1 MAKKQIKKHKSN
13 NKKDIII
20 DNKNKKNKNVIE
32 KEKGKEKEKEIKS
45 KKFSIKITS
54 KMKKKLKYT
63 QYKLKIDKIKI
74 KKIISHIIK
83 EEPPIIK
90 ENNEKKENEEDEN
103 EESNSEIDNI
113 IQEGG
118 VPIYLYITLKKD
130 LKEEEKRILKNKLLK
145 LKYSMINDI
154 IYICLVEDKL
164 SNEEKDKLKEITN
177 SRIDIITKDE
187 LKNNNKDLK
196 NIDLNNQYQIFVS
209 NINNNNYLNKKWD
222 IIYYNNNKF
231 DIIKNIIEKIYNGA
245 TVIKMINKKDN
256 ILKIKFGY
264 TNMNKDELIDNAY
277 RLIYKTIPFVLSNAE
292 KYNGIENIIIK
303 TNKSIPFIIFGNID
317 AENINYYN

>member
-1 MAKKQIKKHKSN
+1 MAKKPIKSHK
-13 NKKDIII
+13 
-20 DNKNKKNKNVIE
+20 KNVIKETKIDDKNE
-32 KEKGKEKEKEIKS
+32 KDKVIKS

-63 QYKLKIDKIKI
+63 QNKLKIDKIKL

-83 EEPPIIK
+83 EEPPIVK
-90 ENNEKKENEEDEN
+90 ENNESIGSEE
-103 EESNSEIDNI
+103 EEENSELENI
-113 IQEGG
+113 TQEGG
-118 VPIYLYITLKKD
+118 VSIYLYITLKKD
-130 LKEEEKRILKNKLLK
+130 LKDEEKRILKNKLLK
-145 LKYSMINDI
+145 LKYTMINDI

-187 LKNNNKDLK
+187 LKSNNKNLK
-196 NIDLNNQYQIFVS
+196 NIDLDNQYQIFVS
-209 NINNNNYLNKKWD
+209 NNKNNIYLNKKWD
-222 IIYYNNNKF
+222 IVYYNNNNF
-231 DIIKNIIEKIYNGA
+231 DIIKNVIEKIYKGA

-264 TNMNKDELIDNAY
+264 TNMNEDELIDNAY

-303 TNKSIPFIIFGNID
+303 TKKSIPFIVFGNID

>member
-1 MAKKQIKKHKSN
+1 MAKKPIKNH
-13 NKKDIII
+13 
-20 DNKNKKNKNVIE
+20 KKNTNKETKIDDKNE
-32 KEKGKEKEKEIKS
+32 KDKVIKS

-63 QYKLKIDKIKI
+63 QNKLKIDKIKL

-83 EEPPIIK
+83 EEPPIVK
-90 ENNEKKENEEDEN
+90 ENNESIGSEE
-103 EESNSEIDNI
+103 EEENSELENI
-113 IQEGG
+113 TQEGG
-118 VPIYLYITLKKD
+118 VSIYLYITLKKD
-130 LKEEEKRILKNKLLK
+130 LKDEEKRILKNKLLK
-145 LKYSMINDI
+145 LKYTMINDI

-187 LKNNNKDLK
+187 LKSNNKNLK
-196 NIDLNNQYQIFVS
+196 NIDLDNQYQIFVS
-209 NINNNNYLNKKWD
+209 NNSNNIYLNKKWD
-222 IIYYNNNKF
+222 IVYYNNNNF
-231 DIIKNIIEKIYNGA
+231 DIIKNVIEKIYKGA

-264 TNMNKDELIDNAY
+264 TNMNEDELIDNAY

-303 TNKSIPFIIFGNID
+303 TKKSIPFIVFGNID

>member
-1 MAKKQIKKHKSN
+1 MAKKPIKNH
-13 NKKDIII
+13 
-20 DNKNKKNKNVIE
+20 KKNTNKETKIDDKNE
-32 KEKGKEKEKEIKS
+32 KDKVIKS

-63 QYKLKIDKIKI
+63 QNKLKIDKIKL

-83 EEPPIIK
+83 EEPPIVK
-90 ENNEKKENEEDEN
+90 ENNESIESEE
-103 EESNSEIDNI
+103 EEENSELENI
-113 IQEGG
+113 TQEGG
-118 VPIYLYITLKKD
+118 VSIYLYITLKKD
-130 LKEEEKRILKNKLLK
+130 LKDEEKRILKNKLLK
-145 LKYSMINDI
+145 LKYTMINDI

-187 LKNNNKDLK
+187 LKSNNKNLK
-196 NIDLNNQYQIFVS
+196 NIDLDNQYQIFVS
-209 NINNNNYLNKKWD
+209 NNNNNIYLNKKWD
-222 IIYYNNNKF
+222 IVYYNNNNF
-231 DIIKNIIEKIYNGA
+231 DIIKNVIEKIYKGA

-264 TNMNKDELIDNAY
+264 TNMKEDELIDNAY

-303 TNKSIPFIIFGNID
+303 TKKSIPFIVFGNID
-317 AENINYYN
+317 AENINYY

>member
-1 MAKKQIKKHKSN
+1 
-13 NKKDIII
+13 
-20 DNKNKKNKNVIE
+20 
-32 KEKGKEKEKEIKS
+32 
-45 KKFSIKITS
+45 
-54 KMKKKLKYT
+54 MKKKLKYT
-63 QYKLKIDKIKI
+63 QNKLKIDKIKL

-154 IYICLVEDKL
+154 IYICLIEDKL

-303 TNKSIPFIIFGNID
+303 TKKSIPFIVFGNID